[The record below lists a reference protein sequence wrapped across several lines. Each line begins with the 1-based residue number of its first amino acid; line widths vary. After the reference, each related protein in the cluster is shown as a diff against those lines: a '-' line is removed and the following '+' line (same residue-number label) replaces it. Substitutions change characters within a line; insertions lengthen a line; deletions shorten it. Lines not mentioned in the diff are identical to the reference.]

1 MSTNEDLL
9 GDYYWEF
16 SPVSELDLFNNTD
29 AIGQYGKFRMAVEEI
44 LAVEYKNGVLS
55 INNNTI

>member
-1 MSTNEDLL
+1 MDSNQDVL

-44 LAVEYKNGVLS
+44 LAVEYKNGILS

>member
-1 MSTNEDLL
+1 MNPDEDLL

-16 SPVSELDLFNNTD
+16 SPVSDLDLFNNTD

-55 INNNTI
+55 INDKTI